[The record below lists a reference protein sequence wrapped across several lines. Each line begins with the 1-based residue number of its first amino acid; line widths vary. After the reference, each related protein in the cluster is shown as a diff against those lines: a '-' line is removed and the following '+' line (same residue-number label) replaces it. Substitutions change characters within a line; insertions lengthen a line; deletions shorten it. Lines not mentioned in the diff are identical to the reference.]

1 MSEPLTP
8 EQARAVIEAVLLS
21 ADSPVAATRLAEVV
35 DGHTPRDL
43 AHLVDELRDQY
54 QQSQRGFT
62 IVEVAG
68 GYQLATRP
76 ELSPWLRRFHKD
88 RAQVRLSQA
97 ALEALAIIAF
107 KQPVTRIEID
117 SIRGVNSSGVMQTL
131 LEVGMIRLVGRSE
144 GIGKPMLFGTTR
156 EFLIHFGLK
165 SLAELPRPRELEELL
180 AEGEQKARAR
190 AGSSGGGAAAG
201 STVPAAGSV
210 DAVTTPPPDN
220 EWTHAD
226 PEAATE
232 QEPGA
237 GDELPPDDDGAP
249 ADDAPAASGDR
260 RTDEAAAQ
268 DEPDAGDELPP
279 DDDGA
284 PADDAPAA
292 SGDRRTD
299 GAAAQDE
306 PDAGDELPLDDDGAP
321 TGDAPT
327 ASGDRRMDEAPAQ
340 DEFDA
345 SDELPL
351 DDDGAPAGDA
361 PTASGNRRMDEA
373 AAQDEP
379 DASDELPLDDDGAP
393 ADDAPT
399 DGHGRGA
406 AGQP

>member
-35 DGHTPRDL
+35 EGQTPRDV
-43 AHLVDELRDQY
+43 ARLVDELREQY

-190 AGSSGGGAAAG
+190 AGAGGAHAGAG
-201 STVPAAGSV
+201 SAGSAEEAAQ
-210 DAVTTPPPDN
+210 AVATAPPED
-220 EWTHAD
+220 EWVHPA
-226 PEAATE
+226 PEAATD
-232 QEPGA
+232 QEG
-237 GDELPPDDDGAP
+237 
-249 ADDAPAASGDR
+249 
-260 RTDEAAAQ
+260 
-268 DEPDAGDELPP
+268 
-279 DDDGA
+279 
-284 PADDAPAA
+284 
-292 SGDRRTD
+292 
-299 GAAAQDE
+299 
-306 PDAGDELPLDDDGAP
+306 PDAGDELPLDGDDG
-321 TGDAPT
+321 
-327 ASGDRRMDEAPAQ
+327 
-340 DEFDA
+340 
-345 SDELPL
+345 
-351 DDDGAPAGDA
+351 
-361 PTASGNRRMDEA
+361 
-373 AAQDEP
+373 
-379 DASDELPLDDDGAP
+379 
-393 ADDAPT
+393 PT
-399 DGHGRGA
+399 DGPTADGRDRSA
-406 AGQP
+406 EDQP